1 MTDSQALPPK
11 LESTL
16 INQLTQLTECGH
28 RADELARRTTLP
40 RAYRNLLF
48 YFLGFTAKGSGRV
61 TEADITYA
69 QCLMKA
75 LGLSARQRKCA
86 IHHFQKGKATEHL
99 PLQRGLWLRW
109 QTPLRPGAAVTTAI
123 CLCHGAQVPGQPAK
137 SRRYRCEDSLIR
149 LGLPVAMADEIFEHY
164 ASKVWAQSPSAREK
178 PVTYE
183 QACRV
188 LGVTR
193 RDSLED
199 IKRHY
204 RKKVSACHPDKLA
217 QQKLTPSERAM
228 AKDQL
233 LNYQVAWELI
243 KKRHNLANR

>member
-1 MTDSQALPPK
+1 MTDSQALRPK
-11 LESTL
+11 LESAL
-16 INQLTQLTECGH
+16 IKRLAQLTECGH
-28 RADELARRTTLP
+28 RADELVRRTGLP
-40 RAYRNLLF
+40 RTHRSLLF
-48 YFLGFTAKGSGRV
+48 YFLGFTAKGGGRV
-61 TEADITYA
+61 TEADIAYA
-69 QCLMKA
+69 QHLMKA
-75 LGLSARQRKCA
+75 LNLSARQRKRA
-86 IHHFQKGKATEHL
+86 IHHYQQGKAAEHL
-99 PLQRGLWLRW
+99 PLPRGRWLRW
-109 QTPLRPGAAVTTAI
+109 QTPLRTGAAVTTAI
-123 CLCHGAQVPGQPAK
+123 CLCHGAQVLGQPSK
-137 SRRYRCEDSLIR
+137 PRRYRCEDSLIR

-164 ASKVWAQSPSAREK
+164 ASKVWAQTPSAREK

-183 QACRV
+183 EACRV